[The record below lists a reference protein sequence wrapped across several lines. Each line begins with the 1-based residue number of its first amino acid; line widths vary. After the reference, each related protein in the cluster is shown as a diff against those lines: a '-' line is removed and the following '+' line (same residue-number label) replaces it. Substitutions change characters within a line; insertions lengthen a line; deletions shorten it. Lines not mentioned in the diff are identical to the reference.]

1 MPLKAWRHALVWQS
15 LARSQGF
22 FGASELGQK
31 SFLGFRALDSEKA
44 SIGLVGMSGL
54 GVYRVRPGSAFGLTL
69 GVRRPQGPLA
79 VKKQFGREKEFT
91 SKWS

>member
-1 MPLKAWRHALVWQS
+1 MCFVRLTLRDAPL
-15 LARSQGF
+15 
-22 FGASELGQK
+22 AS
-31 SFLGFRALDSEKA
+31 
-44 SIGLVGMSGL
+44 
-54 GVYRVRPGSAFGLTL
+54 PGSAFGLTL